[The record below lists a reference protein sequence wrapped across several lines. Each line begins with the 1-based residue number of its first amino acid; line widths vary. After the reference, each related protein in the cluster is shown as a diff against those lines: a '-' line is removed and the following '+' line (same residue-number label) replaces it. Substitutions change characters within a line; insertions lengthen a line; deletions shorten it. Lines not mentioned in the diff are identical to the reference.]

1 MAQIRRNE
9 LLLFKKHAKNL
20 RNNFYFSL
28 QINRRAEL
36 CLSAMTI
43 TEEQKAR
50 MERNRQEA
58 LERRAR
64 MQSQEPAAAQM
75 AGERENDKNAEQAGA
90 STGDLQEQT
99 NGTGIEAKHE
109 SGQKILTASS
119 KEAPAPPASVVSNL
133 LDELLA
139 RRSCAAAGE
148 AVGKYELLDKALQH
162 DGGADDLKEA
172 MVSRLDDII
181 VSVVTMILS
190 K

>member
-1 MAQIRRNE
+1 
-9 LLLFKKHAKNL
+9 
-20 RNNFYFSL
+20 
-28 QINRRAEL
+28 
-36 CLSAMTI
+36 
-43 TEEQKAR
+43 
-50 MERNRQEA
+50 
-58 LERRAR
+58 
-64 MQSQEPAAAQM
+64 M

-139 RRSCAAAGE
+139 RRQLHSTGGE
-148 AVGKYELLDKALQH
+148 AVGRYELLDKALQH
-162 DGGADDLKEA
+162 DGGADDFKEA

>member
-1 MAQIRRNE
+1 
-9 LLLFKKHAKNL
+9 
-20 RNNFYFSL
+20 
-28 QINRRAEL
+28 
-36 CLSAMTI
+36 
-43 TEEQKAR
+43 

-75 AGERENDKNAEQAGA
+75 AGERENDNNAEQAGD
-90 STGDLQEQT
+90 STGGLREQT
-99 NGTGIEAKHE
+99 NGMGIEAKHD
-109 SGQKILTASS
+109 SGLKILTASS

-139 RRSCAAAGE
+139 RRGCAVAGE
-148 AVGKYELLDKALQH
+148 AVGRYELLDKALQL
-162 DGGADDLKEA
+162 DGGAEDFKEA

>member
-1 MAQIRRNE
+1 
-9 LLLFKKHAKNL
+9 
-20 RNNFYFSL
+20 
-28 QINRRAEL
+28 
-36 CLSAMTI
+36 
-43 TEEQKAR
+43 

-75 AGERENDKNAEQAGA
+75 AAEREIDKNAEQAGA

-99 NGTGIEAKHE
+99 NGTGIEAKHD
-109 SGQKILTASS
+109 SGLKILTASS
-119 KEAPAPPASVVSNL
+119 KESPAPPASIVSNL

-181 VSVVTMILS
+181 VSVVTMIVKMRTLRILRS
-190 K
+190 PNLWLPKHARTSVFQTHVFIFCWRKHQ